1 MMANDTPLRELS
13 EQERDQLID
22 RLVTELP
29 VLRTKLGLSQ
39 DELAGILDISR
50 QTYSYMETKR
60 RKMSW
65 SIFLALILLF
75 DNNSQTH
82 EFLRKAG
89 LFPEI
94 VFQND
99 KLNMSDPILSSF
111 KKLADEDIRSCLD
124 EKAIHAIETVIMVE
138 YARCN
143 NMSSEA
149 VIKAFEGRRV
159 SHTSE
164 NTVKAKRAL
173 KAIRAEMDED

>member
-94 VFQND
+94 VFLND
-99 KLNMSDPILSSF
+99 KLNMSDPILSF
-111 KKLADEDIRSCLD
+111 LKLADEDIRNCLD

-149 VIKAFEGRRV
+149 VIKAFEGKRV
-159 SHTSE
+159 SHASE

-173 KAIRAEMDED
+173 KAIRDNMVED

>member
-1 MMANDTPLRELS
+1 MSNEVSLRELN
-13 EQERDQLID
+13 ERDRD
-22 RLVTELP
+22 RLITSLVEELP

-65 SIFLALILLF
+65 SVYLALIMLF

-82 EFLRKAG
+82 DFLRKSG

-94 VFQND
+94 IFSNAGTD
-99 KLNMSDPILSSF
+99 TDDLIASTLST
-111 KKLADEDIRSCLD
+111 LASKDIRSRLD

-143 NMSSEA
+143 NMSSDV
-149 VIKAFEGRRV
+149 VIKAFEGKRP
-159 SHTSE
+159 SQYSE
-164 NTVKAKRAL
+164 NAIKAKKAL
-173 KAIRAEMDED
+173 NEIQAGAENE